1 MCKPLASIIN
11 TLLQCSGGDIR
22 ITIGLEITGAADVHQ
37 RERERERE
45 FVAVVVVDSMH
56 QVVVDCVFARIEYK
70 VVLIL

>member
-37 RERERERE
+37 KERE

>member
-37 RERERERE
+37 KERERERERE
-45 FVAVVVVDSMH
+45 RESLW
-56 QVVVDCVFARIEYK
+56 QWWWWW
-70 VVLIL
+70 